1 MIERVRSWLLAR
13 NPDVEDIGLDD
24 DIIDTRLIDS
34 LAFPEL
40 LLLLEDLTGR
50 ELALTPDNV
59 VSFRT
64 LRGIRDKILVEP
76 AEPVRHD

>member
-1 MIERVRSWLLAR
+1 MIERVRDWLLAR
-13 NPDVEDIGLDD
+13 NPGVHDIGLDD

-34 LAFPEL
+34 IAFPEL

-50 ELALTPDNV
+50 ELALTADNV

-76 AEPVRHD
+76 ADSVRHD

>member
-1 MIERVRSWLLAR
+1 MIERVRSWLLER
-13 NPDVEDIGLDD
+13 NPGVDDIGLDD

-40 LLLLEDLTGR
+40 LLFLEHLTGR
-50 ELALTPDNV
+50 EITLAPDTV

-64 LRGIRDKILVEP
+64 LRGIRDKILVAPSES
-76 AEPVRHD
+76 VSHD